1 MPIQIMPRETNWG
14 ESLGTGL
21 GSGLGEGLQ
30 QLANM
35 KMKEYAQR
43 QQAGKNKAFI
53 KAMNPNMSEQQAEAF
68 AGGSPG
74 LQQLSL
80 KQQLQ
85 AQDPSRMAFAK
96 GVASLVQPQQQGQ
109 QAQQQGQQEGLQQLL
124 GQMNPRDALAL
135 LTYQQNA
142 GNKANEA
149 AQKTE
154 EQQMK
159 FTKDIEPWLTKEDTL
174 SNQINEMGGYAAE
187 ADKLLDEIG
196 PKNYPSLLGRGLAE
210 ISGGWLYPSVKEL
223 QNKVGE
229 LALAKA
235 SSLKGQPTNFKIR
248 LVQSIKPG
256 LSADYKANKRMLRR
270 YADIQEAHGNRQAF
284 RDNLKV
290 NGQFPTNIESI
301 MSEYDN
307 AMNRPEKHRSFFDK
321 YPGAKD
327 DAYFL
332 SKGYEAKK
340 MAEEDE
346 KYGENG
352 PKKETTAKPTKPLNQ
367 LTDEEVLSNPS
378 WFSKDAVYDDKKG
391 KGHRLV
397 VENGTKKWKDL

>member
-35 KMKEYAQR
+35 KMKEYYQR
-43 QQAGKNKAFI
+43 QQSLKNKNAFEAAGMTPE
-53 KAMNPNMSEQQAEAF
+53 KAGEWSQAAPE
-68 AGGSPG
+68 
-74 LQQLSL
+74 LQQLFL
-80 KQQLQ
+80 KNQL
-85 AQDPSRMAFAK
+85 AAPSRDAFSQ
-96 GVASLVQPQQQGQ
+96 GVAKTISGTAKP
-109 QAQQQGQQEGLQQLL
+109 EELQNLFA
-124 GQMNPRDALAL
+124 GMNPKDALQLAQFVN
-135 LTYQQNA
+135 QQ
-142 GNKANEA
+142 KANEIA
-149 AQKTE
+149 AQNKTR
-154 EQQMK
+154 EQDID
-159 FTKDIEPWLTKEDTL
+159 FTKKIEPWLTKEDTL